1 VLAVSINKPETNK
14 GFRAKL
20 GATFPFLSD
29 QKRAVSRQYG
39 TLSIFWIAKRV
50 TFVIDRQGTIRH
62 VDRGSAATDPSGAI
76 AAALQLASSAAAS
89 FLRSV

>member
-1 VLAVSINKPETNK
+1 MLAVSINKPETNK

-39 TLSIFWIAKRV
+39 ALSIFRVAKRV
-50 TFVIDRQGTIRH
+50 TFVIDKQGTIRR
-62 VDRGSAATDPSGAI
+62 VDRGSAAADPSGAI
-76 AAALQLASSAAAS
+76 QAALGL
-89 FLRSV
+89 

>member
-39 TLSIFWIAKRV
+39 ALSIFRLAKRV
-50 TFVIDRQGTIRH
+50 TFVMDKQGTIRH
-62 VDRGSAATDPSGAI
+62 VDRGSAAADPSSAI
-76 AAALQLASSAAAS
+76 EAAAAL
-89 FLRSV
+89 